1 MERTFQTR
9 ENTVGE
15 GVGSAISG
23 TGLLPKNKQLE
34 SFTIDD
40 TTLTVK
46 TRDGKFFIA
55 PKEEVSVFINNH
67 RGIRAV
73 TIFHGKY
80 KVQFA
85 EHEGRLTDEEWD
97 ELFEILEELPVNEK
111 ASKSNTVWWWIGFGM
126 VAAYLIF
133 RYLILP
139 DMI

>member
-1 MERTFQTR
+1 MKKVFQTR

-23 TGLLPKNKQLE
+23 TGLLPKSKQLE

-55 PKEEVSVFINNH
+55 PKEEVSVFINVH

-73 TIFHGKY
+73 TIFHDECQ
-80 KVQFA
+80 VQFA
-85 EHEGRLTDEEWD
+85 EHDGRLTDEEWD
-97 ELFEILEELPVNEK
+97 ELFEILEEFPENEE
-111 ASKSNTVWWWIGFGM
+111 AAKSNSIWWWIGFGM
-126 VAAYLIF
+126 VAAYLFF

-139 DMI
+139 DML